1 MADYPTKYLF
11 IAQTQGITQAAR
23 ELNALQAAMQKV
35 NAGSAPINLSRAQQA
50 QSNAAAAAARAAQA
64 QANAQNAANRAQT
77 AGIRVTQ
84 QQTAANTQAA
94 ISIQKVAAAQS
105 QAQAAAARAAIAQA
119 KLANVAGGGGNATSS
134 WQGLDGYLTAFGHR
148 MRSALAYSVAFG
160 AIGVTFAAI
169 GSTVRSWVDAQIQ
182 LNSVVADT
190 AILLGRSAEAGQQFA
205 NVQRSLAF
213 ATGQSLA
220 EVAPSSMMAERVGQP
235 GLATSAAQWSMILPE
250 IPASNSVDD
259 LRALSIQFENL
270 SLDEINDSLLAVM
283 QSSGIAAEQLFD
295 LSSSFGV
302 FAGQLGL
309 GETTRD
315 LREIGGLFAALSN
328 ITGQTTPTLQNFVRR
343 MADEFY
349 APDASLRQ
357 QLEAAGIQTVSQGA
371 VTTTYDMFGN
381 ATKTADE
388 IRRPFTEIF
397 AEIAQKGPAAIKA
410 FSTAIDNSLGQPTQS
425 QFILVA
431 ENWDRVA
438 ETLYDVTHSTADF
451 GEAAQTASE
460 KLQTSLDRIGVSFT
474 NFLSVIGKEGMLQA
488 SLDNIGSAF
497 QNTYDALRDPDK
509 GMRKLSR
516 DMHRVGL
523 IGIGSSEL
531 NVMGRS
537 LNNPHLSGGGLD
549 EELKAAYGNY
559 SLPTRRTHEILRV
572 VQVPKDMD
580 EWDAARFLQN
590 AIRQFAASDYVR
602 PGDNSTV
609 GAQQFQRFY
618 GSDEFNM
625 VPALRAAYPGI
636 SNEDILTRFDGILSE
651 AEKRALSPWKVM
663 DGSSLSSTGP
673 IWPLSTGPLPS
684 GYMSQAQGLRNMM
697 IQDPKLIQSLGSP
710 FDMKQI
716 SLPKG
721 MTTSDFDA
729 AYDEVS
735 ATLTE
740 RFGPAISEA
749 EVELMAFSDNTSGL
763 IVSIGAYNAEIAQ
776 AAIRNAQATGENNAA
791 SGVLTGSFYNL
802 ASAAGVAADGLSAIL
817 SRARVTLPEGM
828 TYNQWTAE
836 YEKTESL
843 LGNIFGP
850 GANLSDKAPEP
861 YVFMD
866 PATGMPLSEGGDLN
880 PDVVEIT
887 NERISVERAARD
899 KAAAEQKSYYNKAL
913 AAQEAYQNKMLGN
926 WNGMINDLLK
936 PSAVTGTDLFYNS
949 KTGQYNDNWD
959 EPVRQ
964 MKADINN
971 ALAGK
976 PLEYGYGGLGQYMN
990 MDAINAAMG
999 MDQESKNAILRSE
1012 EAGVSERFYNMEL
1025 PWEAYSGNTDS
1036 IIANAQAWIAGK
1048 QQKNANMANVQQL
1061 LIDAGLGPDAEA
1073 FVKAMEEPPILRQ
1086 LFGGKTSAEISNTVT
1101 EAVTP
1106 DLGKAIGDQVAE
1118 VTWAAV
1124 ISTSIAND
1132 VTNNYELIVSAGR
1145 AIGKPLAEG
1154 SAAILAAAI
1163 IPLVVAAIIGSRTT
1177 P

>member
-235 GLATSAAQWSMILPE
+235 ALATSAAQWSMVAGPQLQ
-250 IPASNSVDD
+250 ASETVDD
-259 LRALSIQFENL
+259 LRALSIQFGL
-270 SLDEINDSLLAVM
+270 SMDQINNGLLATL
-283 QSSGIAAEQLFD
+283 QNSGIAADQLFD
-295 LSSSFGV
+295 LSASFGV

-309 GETTRD
+309 GETERD
-315 LREIGGLFAALSN
+315 LREISGLFAALSN

-349 APDASLRQ
+349 DPNAALRQ
-357 QLEAAGIQTVSQGA
+357 QLEAAGIQTVTQGP
-371 VTTTYDMFGN
+371 VTTTYDIFGN
-381 ATKTADE
+381 ATQTAEE

-397 AEIAQKGPAAIKA
+397 AEIAQKGPAAIKQ

-431 ENWDRVA
+431 ENWAKVDGIINDIVTSSANFADATDVA
-438 ETLYDVTHSTADF
+438 SD
-451 GEAAQTASE
+451 
-460 KLQTSLDRIGVSFT
+460 KLQTSLDRIGIGFI
-474 NFLSVIGKEGMLQA
+474 NFLSVIGSGDDLSSA
-488 SLDNIGSAF
+488 LNNIGSAF
-497 QNTYDALRDPDK
+497 QNVYDRTIKQQEGFVDVDAYNVHSSQLGVNRNTVFNTARWTMEPVLSRASGDNAASQVLERRAKEILDVMSLPAGLPPAEATRYAEFAIQEFVKSKYFDPRDNGAAGAQSYKRFEANGLNMVQALRYAD
-509 GMRKLSR
+509 
-516 DMHRVGL
+516 
-523 IGIGSSEL
+523 
-531 NVMGRS
+531 
-537 LNNPHLSGGGLD
+537 
-549 EELKAAYGNY
+549 
-559 SLPTRRTHEILRV
+559 
-572 VQVPKDMD
+572 
-580 EWDAARFLQN
+580 
-590 AIRQFAASDYVR
+590 
-602 PGDNSTV
+602 
-609 GAQQFQRFY
+609 
-618 GSDEFNM
+618 
-625 VPALRAAYPGI
+625 PGI
-636 SNEDILTRFDGILSE
+636 SDADLLARFDNILSE
-651 AEKRALSPWKVM
+651 MEKRALRPWSFQ
-663 DGSSLSSTGP
+663 DPSGLATFPSSA
-673 IWPLSTGPLPS
+673 ISTGPLPS
-684 GYMSQAQGLRNMM
+684 PWMSQAQGLRNMM
-697 IQDPKLIQSLGSP
+697 IQDPRLIQSLGSP

-716 SLPKG
+716 SLPKDVTPEG
-721 MTTSDFDA
+721 FDK

-735 ATLTE
+735 AILVD

-749 EVELMAFSDNTSGL
+749 AVEAMAFSDEASG
-763 IVSIGAYNAEIAQ
+763 IVVSIGAYNTEIAQ
-776 AAIRNAQATGENNAA
+776 STIRWLQATGKNEAA
-791 SGVLTGSFYNL
+791 ADVLTSGFYNL
-802 ASAAGVAADGLSAIL
+802 TSAAAAAAGGLSAIL
-817 SRARVTLPEGM
+817 SRGSIDLPAGM
-828 TYNQWTAE
+828 TAAEYKARYNQLAGDLRTMFPGQE
-836 YEKTESL
+836 LSDQDVKPY
-843 LGNIFGP
+843 IFRNEDTGVLTGE
-850 GANLSDKAPEP
+850 GANLDPLIKAQLDNQLALEQ
-861 YVFMD
+861 
-866 PATGMPLSEGGDLN
+866 
-880 PDVVEIT
+880 
-887 NERISVERAARD
+887 AANA
-899 KAAAEQKSYYNKAL
+899 KALAEQKDYQSKAL

-999 MDQESKNAILRSE
+999 MDQASKEAILRSE

-1061 LIDAGLGPDAEA
+1061 LIDAGLGPDAEG

-1086 LFGGKTSAEISNTVT
+1086 LFGGKTSDEISSTVT

-1106 DLGKAIGDQVAE
+1106 DLGKAIGDQVAK

-1132 VTNNYELIVSAGR
+1132 VTNNYEMIVAAGR

-1154 SAAILAAAI
+1154 SAGVLAAAI
-1163 IPLVVAAIIGSRTT
+1163 IPLVIAAIIESGVT